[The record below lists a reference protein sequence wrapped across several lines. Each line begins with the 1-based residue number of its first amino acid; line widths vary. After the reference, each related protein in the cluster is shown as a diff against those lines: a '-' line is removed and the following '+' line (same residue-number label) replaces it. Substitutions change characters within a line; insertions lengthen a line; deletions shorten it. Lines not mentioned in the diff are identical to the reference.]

1 MQRLFVEITI
11 DAMPT
16 QGKVS
21 LHTQAA
27 LALVCALA
35 YFYAYQLNMYW
46 FEWSEFSHS
55 TNWVFIPS
63 GLRLLL
69 VLVLPLT
76 GALGIAAAS
85 MVINY
90 GFNVDAHTYNIVTSL
105 ISAAAPYL
113 SRHIA
118 VHFLQLNPLLTGLT
132 SAGFFKLSVL
142 FAIVNALLHQIWFAW
157 YGLSQDWLS
166 SSVVMGVG
174 DWVGAVLVLASA
186 SLMIKGYRFTA
197 GSVNGR

>member
-1 MQRLFVEITI
+1 
-11 DAMPT
+11 MPT
-16 QGKVS
+16 QEKIS

-27 LALVCALA
+27 LVLVCSIA
-35 YFYAYQLNMYW
+35 YFYAYQLNMHW
-46 FEWSEFSHS
+46 FEWSEFSHG

-90 GFNVDAHTYNIVTSL
+90 GFNVDAHFYNIVTSL
-105 ISAAAPYL
+105 ISAAAPYV

-142 FAIVNALLHQIWFAW
+142 FAIINALMHQIWFAW
-157 YGLSQDWLS
+157 NGLSQDSLS

-174 DWVGAVLVLASA
+174 DWVGTVLVLTLA
-186 SLMIKGYRFTA
+186 SLMIKGYKFTA
-197 GSVNGR
+197 GSVTDR

>member
-1 MQRLFVEITI
+1 
-11 DAMPT
+11 MPPEE
-16 QGKVS
+16 KIS
-21 LHTQAA
+21 LHTQVA

-46 FEWSEFSHS
+46 FNWSEFSHG

-90 GFNVDAHTYNIVTSL
+90 GFNVETHFYNIVTAL

-113 SRHIA
+113 SRYIA
-118 VHFLQLNPLLTGLT
+118 VHFLQLNPLLSGLT

-142 FAIVNALLHQIWFAW
+142 FAVINALLHQIWFGW
-157 YGLSQDWLS
+157 YGLSQDSLS
-166 SSVVMGVG
+166 SGLVMGVG
-174 DWVGAVLVLASA
+174 DWVGTVLVLAFA
-186 SLMIKGYRFTA
+186 SLMIKGYKFTA
-197 GSVNGR
+197 GSVTGR